1 MYNNLRAELARLN
14 LSNKDLARELR
25 VTHKTI
31 LNKMN
36 ERSEF
41 TLKEIMQI
49 MKIVNINDIDYLFVT
64 DKTT

>member
-49 MKIVNINDIDYLFVT
+49 MKIVNINDIDYLFET
-64 DKTT
+64 DKTA